1 MQVLYSSFEY
11 IMKTHLTR
19 LQMQIDE
26 ASGNAWHRSKPQH
39 TQPHKNLLLDSRGDE
54 GVPEMKRKLDFL
66 TSEHPKNCI
75 YVT

>member
-11 IMKTHLTR
+11 IMNTHLTR

-39 TQPHKNLLLDSRGDE
+39 TQPHKNLPLDSWGDE
-54 GVPEMKRKLDFL
+54 GVPEDEEEIGLLDFR
-66 TSEHPKNCI
+66 TS
-75 YVT
+75 